1 MYHEF
6 IPVPETSNAPVPFQS
21 VIHSHQLAAWIVAR
35 LTPSGAYRATEWT
48 CSDPIFTSM
57 SGPTREQKHAWHSD
71 PANWR
76 WGVFY
81 YNPADKRLLPPK
93 RIPLMGW
100 TVNFANP
107 RSVMLL
113 VVILVVCCLL
123 ALIGPTTV
131 HLPG

>member
-1 MYHEF
+1 MNLFQY
-6 IPVPETSNAPVPFQS
+6 TSAPVPYGS
-21 VIHSHQLAAWIVAR
+21 VVRSHQLAACNVAR
-35 LTPSGAYRATEWT
+35 LTPSGTYRAAEWT

-57 SGPTREQKHAWHSD
+57 SGPTREQKQAWHSD

-81 YNPADKRLLPPK
+81 YNPADKRLPPPK

-100 TVNFANP
+100 TINFANT
-107 RSVMLL
+107 RSVLL
-113 VVILVVCCLL
+113 FVAILIVLGLL